1 MVDDEQTGI
10 VFESVTHAFG
20 ERPVLRDISLT
31 LTEHRIGVLGANG
44 SGKSTLARM
53 INGLVLPDRGAVR
66 VHGLDTRRSARKVR
80 RSVGFVFTDPDRQ
93 ILMPTVAEDIEL
105 SLSRHGL
112 SRDER
117 IDRTSRILARFGLAA
132 HADHPAHL
140 LSGGQKQLLAL
151 AAVLVTEPRIV
162 VADEPTT
169 LLDLRN
175 SRMLRAAFATLDNQL
190 IVVTHDLALVEDFD
204 RVIVLEEGGIAADDV
219 PSVALPAYR
228 RLMT

>member
-1 MVDDEQTGI
+1 MGEDSAADI
-10 VFESVTHAFG
+10 VFERVTHSFG
-20 ERPVLRDISLT
+20 DRTVLRDISLT
-31 LTEHRIGVLGANG
+31 LRERRVAVLGANG

-53 INGLVLPDRGAVR
+53 INGLVVPDQGNVL
-66 VHGLDTRRSARKVR
+66 VHGLDTRRSARRVR
-80 RSVGFVFTDPDRQ
+80 REVGFVFTDPDRQ

-117 IDRTSRILARFGLAA
+117 AARTRATLERFGLAD

-151 AAVLVTEPRIV
+151 ASVLITEPRIV

-175 SRMLRAAFATLDNQL
+175 ARMLRAAFATLDLQL
-190 IVVTHDLALVEDFD
+190 IVVTHDLALIDDFD
-204 RVIVLEEGGIAADDV
+204 RVLVLEDGVVRADDA
-219 PSVALPAYR
+219 PAVALPAYQ
-228 RLMT
+228 RLMR